1 MAFPH
6 LTSLCHHYPDG
17 VSAMYPDRAV
27 SVVLASLWHFG
38 ADCAV
43 HMCRGMP
50 EGGRHVLAGSVSMVA
65 YPMQQMAAFR
75 RTEKR
80 QSYGLRIKAS
90 LLLTRGRLG
99 PALMAPLTFMSA

>member
-1 MAFPH
+1 
-6 LTSLCHHYPDG
+6 
-17 VSAMYPDRAV
+17 MYTEPAV
-27 SVVLASLWHFG
+27 SVVLAALWHFG

-43 HMCRGMP
+43 YVCRGMP

-90 LLLTRGRLG
+90 PLTTHDRLG
-99 PALMAPLTFMSA
+99 PAWVAPVTFTSA

>member
-1 MAFPH
+1 MWSSHHSSKAM
-6 LTSLCHHYPDG
+6 LTWG
-17 VSAMYPDRAV
+17 VCMR
-27 SVVLASLWHFG
+27 
-38 ADCAV
+38 
-43 HMCRGMP
+43 RGMP

-90 LLLTRGRLG
+90 PLITYGRLDA
-99 PALMAPLTFMSA
+99 ALMAPV

>member
-1 MAFPH
+1 MMILQCALNAVWMWSLHH
-6 LTSLCHHYPDG
+6 LGGAVLTWG
-17 VSAMYPDRAV
+17 V
-27 SVVLASLWHFG
+27 
-38 ADCAV
+38 C
-43 HMCRGMP
+43 MCRGMP

-90 LLLTRGRLG
+90 PLITCGRLG